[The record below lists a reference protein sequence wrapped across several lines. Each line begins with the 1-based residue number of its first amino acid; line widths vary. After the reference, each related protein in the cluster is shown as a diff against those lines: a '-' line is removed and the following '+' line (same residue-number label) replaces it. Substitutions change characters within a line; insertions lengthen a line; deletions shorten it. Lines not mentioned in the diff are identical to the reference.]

1 MAGNILDLL
10 ASLFGSG
17 QIAQPG
23 MPGQQ
28 PGSTP
33 KGPLGTGMAQGAA
46 DINKL
51 YPLYQREALD
61 AQANG
66 QPFPSFQD
74 WARSQGLNVVL
85 PR

>member
-1 MAGNILDLL
+1 MAENILDLL
-10 ASLFGSG
+10 ANLFGAG
-17 QIAQPG
+17 QPR
-23 MPGQQ
+23 QQ
-28 PGSTP
+28 NTQQ
-33 KGPLGTGMAQGAA
+33 GPLGTGMAQGAA
-46 DINKL
+46 DINKM
-51 YPLYQREALD
+51 YPMYQRQALD